1 MVSLEIHVWGY
12 VKKATQKQRFAQCV
26 DIDFS
31 MVFLQLW
38 TVAFFPNSLLFS
50 NLSSQIDGFSRNL
63 VKKATQKQRF
73 ATCVDIDFVPVFL
86 NFGQLL
92 FSIK

>member
-1 MVSLEIHVWGY
+1 MVLGTSLLPGKMVQFGTSLLPGKMVQFFNSHQSFPEFLPKSMVSLEIHVWGY
-12 VKKATQKQRFAQCV
+12 VKKATQKQC
-26 DIDFS
+26 
-31 MVFLQLW
+31 
-38 TVAFFPNSLLFS
+38 
-50 NLSSQIDGFSRNL
+50 
-63 VKKATQKQRF
+63 F

>member
-12 VKKATQKQRFAQCV
+12 VKKATQKQC
-26 DIDFS
+26 
-31 MVFLQLW
+31 
-38 TVAFFPNSLLFS
+38 
-50 NLSSQIDGFSRNL
+50 
-63 VKKATQKQRF
+63 F

-86 NFGQLL
+86 NFGQVL